1 MRATITTG
9 IFAIAVAAL
18 FMAGPAV
25 AGDRASKQ
33 ETVGL
38 GVGATLGAIA
48 AGPVGFFVGAA
59 VGAKIG
65 DEFHQKE
72 AEITTLSTTLERS
85 EGRVSALEQNI
96 ARLNADIDTLNH
108 DLRQAAAGPGEE
120 VINLLKTGIEMDLL
134 FRTAEH
140 ELPEATREKL
150 GTLGQSLAGMP
161 DVTVRLDGFADER
174 GDADYNQELSVRRA
188 EAVRQVLAA
197 SGVAGDRIALEAHG
211 ESPAADQTADSLAL
225 ERKVRL
231 TLRLDDETPAVARTT
246 D

>member
-1 MRATITTG
+1 MRAITTTG
-9 IFAIAVAAL
+9 ISAITVLAL
-18 FMAGPAV
+18 LVAGPAF
-25 AGDRASKQ
+25 AGERASKQ
-33 ETVGL
+33 ETLGL
-38 GVGATLGAIA
+38 GVGATLGAVA

-65 DEFHQKE
+65 DEFHRKE
-72 AEITTLSTTLERS
+72 TEITTLSTSLERS

-96 ARLNADIDTLNH
+96 DRLNADIDTLNR
-108 DLRQAAAGPGEE
+108 DLGEATAGPGEE
-120 VINLLKTGIEMDLL
+120 VMNLLKTGIEMDLL

-150 GTLGQSLAGMP
+150 GTLGQSLAALP

-197 SGVAGDRIALEAHG
+197 NGVAGDRIALEAHG
-211 ESPAADQTADSLAL
+211 ESPAADATADSLAL

-231 TLRLDDETPAVARTT
+231 TLRLADEPPAIARTT